1 MASRALDIVKG
12 FDHANH
18 YLIIHIFQGSVHH
31 DWKVMRHY
39 PVIKYIYIYLLLEK

>member
-1 MASRALDIVKG
+1 MASRALDMVKG

-31 DWKVMRHY
+31 DWKVLHQY
-39 PVIKYIYIYLLLEK
+39 PVIKKYLYVLLEQ